1 MDNQPNNRFDGMYL
15 TRLLF
20 RHRLF
25 ITIMLALSAAVSVT
39 IALLMPNWYSAT
51 VNAVPPQSSTSG
63 LESAMGNISSALRD
77 IGISKL
83 GGGGS
88 DSYTLRVILESRSV
102 KDSIITKYE
111 LRKAYKLEDEYYEV
125 VLKEFERNLGI
136 SYEKDGNYFVTI
148 TDKDPKKAADMANEY
163 LRIANHF
170 ASELNKKEQTFN
182 RTYMEYRI
190 ASVDSMIQYNSEQL
204 AQLTESSLM
213 FSPEEQARAVSSAL
227 IDLKAQVYQ
236 GEIEYD
242 LLKTV
247 YGAEDAMTMMKKN
260 ILDNTRKK
268 LDEAMKKPGFAGNFP
283 LKESG
288 KIGIEYVK
296 LFTELE
302 ALAKAKSF
310 LLPMYE
316 KMKLDERKNLLT
328 LIVLD
333 EAVPPTKKSKPKRSF
348 IVLGSVFGTFVLTV
362 LSIIVIYS
370 YRDFRKK
377 YDTISK

>member
-1 MDNQPNNRFDGMYL
+1 
-15 TRLLF
+15 
-20 RHRLF
+20 
-25 ITIMLALSAAVSVT
+25 MLVLSAAASVT
-39 IALLMPNWYSAT
+39 ISLLMPNWYSAT

-63 LESAMGNISSALRD
+63 LEGAMGNISSALRD
-77 IGISKL
+77 IGISKV

-102 KDSIITKYE
+102 KDSMIAKYD
-111 LRKAYKLEDEYYEV
+111 LRKAYKLEDEFYEE

-136 SYEKDGNYFVTI
+136 AYEKDGNYFVTI
-148 TDKDPKKAADMANEY
+148 TDKDPKKAAEMANDY

-170 ASELNKKEQTFN
+170 ASELNKQEQTFN
-182 RTYMEYRI
+182 RNYMEYRL
-190 ASVDSMIQYNSEQL
+190 ASVDSMINYNSEKL
-204 AQLTESSLM
+204 ASLTETSLM
-213 FSPEEQARAVSSAL
+213 FSPEEQARAISSAL

-242 LLKTV
+242 LLKSV
-247 YGAEDAMTMMKKN
+247 YGSEDPVTMMRKN

-288 KIGIEYVK
+288 RIGIEYVK
-296 LFTELE
+296 LYTEIE
-302 ALAKAKSF
+302 ALSKAKSF

-362 LSIIVIYS
+362 LSIILVYS

-377 YDTISK
+377 YDTIVQKS